1 MDECKE
7 AERLGAYGDG
17 ELSDA
22 ARAGMEEHLAR
33 CPACRAELNRLRAL
47 SDMLAAAHTGRMAD
61 EPAMSPAAMKRF
73 HKAVDAMP
81 MIELAHIAEVFGAVA
96 ASILVACC
104 LWLLHARSSGVTS
117 GQIPIWETV
126 AIARHETTV
135 TAPEEQLTQWIVQD
149 LSEKTRH
156 DQN

>member
-1 MDECKE
+1 MDECRE

-47 SDMLAAAHTGRMAD
+47 SHMLAAAD
-61 EPAMSPAAMKRF
+61 EPAMPPAAMKRF

-81 MIELAHIAEVFGAVA
+81 MIELAHIAEVFGAAA

>member
-1 MDECKE
+1 MDECRE

-47 SDMLAAAHTGRMAD
+47 SHMLAAAD
-61 EPAMSPAAMKRF
+61 EPAMPPAAMKRF

-96 ASILVACC
+96 ASILLACS
-104 LWLLHARSSGVTS
+104 LWLLHARQYEGRASPLGR
-117 GQIPIWETV
+117 GDQIPVWETV
-126 AIARHETTV
+126 AVARHETTV